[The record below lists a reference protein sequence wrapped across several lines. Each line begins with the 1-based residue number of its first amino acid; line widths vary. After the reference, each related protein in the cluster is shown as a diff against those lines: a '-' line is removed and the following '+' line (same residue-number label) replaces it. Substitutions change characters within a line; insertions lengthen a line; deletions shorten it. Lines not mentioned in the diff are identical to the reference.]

1 MEDNDEMFTQNAEQR
16 DKFFVYMKEQ
26 LRTMD
31 DRLRN
36 SSMYL
41 IGFPKNKME
50 EMVEKTHWEDLKAVS
65 SS

>member
-16 DKFFVYMKEQ
+16 DKFFVNMKEQ

-50 EMVEKTHWEDLKAVS
+50 EMVEKTH
-65 SS
+65 

>member
-41 IGFPKNKME
+41 IEFPKNKME
-50 EMVEKTHWEDLKAVS
+50 EMVEKTH
-65 SS
+65 